1 VSADLLQSIAS
12 NLWSIAS
19 NPWPIFLIILFFGGS
34 IFVHEFG
41 HFLAARRRGVHV
53 ARFSIGFGPKILAW
67 RGKDGI
73 EYRLS
78 WLPLGGYVALPQL
91 ADMHAIEGA
100 ADVDVEKLPP
110 LSYGTKMLVF
120 AAGAAFNVVFAFL
133 LACVVWFVGQPT
145 STELDTTKIG
155 LVLPALTLP
164 DGSSVP
170 SPAFVAG
177 FQAGDVILAIDG
189 NRVTNWPDLQQTLFA
204 SGGRSADGR
213 PRAVFTVARG
223 GETLELTVYPRLT
236 GDERMRRIGISWAEE
251 FIVYEVTPGS
261 PAARAGLRPNDQ
273 IVALDGLPV
282 LHSSVFVDHLRK
294 NVDRPITLTV
304 LRAGR
309 RTTLPVP
316 PRTGTVN
323 PVELGLTF
331 KSGYKLVYP
340 DPFTQIEDNAVMVF
354 RVLAG
359 LINPQSDLGVSKLS
373 GPVGIVRIFYATAQ
387 SDIRLVLWFT
397 ILLNVNLAIFNLLPI
412 PVFDG
417 GHMLF
422 ATIGWLR
429 GRALPASFIMTAQ
442 SVFFVLIISLFCYL
456 TFSDFRRWVRDVRSE
471 RAEARQQAAPA
482 AKPAPAPAAP

>member
-1 VSADLLQSIAS
+1 MSSDLLQSIAS
-12 NLWSIAS
+12 NLWS
-19 NPWPIFLIILFFGGS
+19 IFLIILFFGGS

-53 ARFSIGFGPKILAW
+53 ARFSIGFGPKIFAW
-67 RGKDGI
+67 RGKDGV

-91 ADMHAIEGA
+91 ADMHAIEGG

-133 LACVVWFVGQPT
+133 LACIVWFVGQPT
-145 STELDTTKIG
+145 SAELDTTRIG
-155 LVLPALTLP
+155 LVMPAIALP

-170 SPAFVAG
+170 SPAFEAG

-189 NRVTNWPDLQQTLFA
+189 NRVTNWLDLQQTLFA

-223 GETLELTVYPRLT
+223 GETLELTVYPRLA
-236 GDERMRRIGISWAEE
+236 GDERMRRIGIAPAEE
-251 FIVYEVTPGS
+251 FIVYEITPGS

-309 RTTLPVP
+309 RTTLIVP
-316 PRTGTVN
+316 PRTGTEN
-323 PVELGLTF
+323 PAEFGLTF
-331 KSGYKLVYP
+331 KSGFKIVYP
-340 DPFTQIEDNAVMVF
+340 DPFTQLADNAVMTF

-373 GPVGIVRIFYATAQ
+373 GPVGIVRIFRATAQ

-397 ILLNVNLAIFNLLPI
+397 ILVNVNLAIFNLLPV
-412 PVFDG
+412 PVLDG

-422 ATIGWLR
+422 ATIGRLR
-429 GRALPASFIMTAQ
+429 GRALPASFIMTTQ
-442 SVFFVLIISLFCYL
+442 SVFIVLLFSLILYVSF
-456 TFSDFRRWVRDVRSE
+456 FDVRRLVRDARSE
-471 RAEARQQAAPA
+471 RAETQQQAAPA

>member
-1 VSADLLQSIAS
+1 
-12 NLWSIAS
+12 
-19 NPWPIFLIILFFGGS
+19 
-34 IFVHEFG
+34 
-41 HFLAARRRGVHV
+41 V
-53 ARFSIGFGPKILAW
+53 ARFSIGFGPKIFAW
-67 RGKDGI
+67 RGKDGV

-91 ADMHAIEGA
+91 ADMHAIEGG

-120 AAGAAFNVVFAFL
+120 AAGAAFNVIFAFL
-133 LACVVWFVGQPT
+133 LASIVWFVGQPT
-145 STELDTTKIG
+145 SAELDTTKIG
-155 LVLPALTLP
+155 LVMPTIALP

-170 SPAFVAG
+170 SPAFEAG

-189 NRVTNWPDLQQTLFA
+189 NRVSNWPDLQQTLFA

-213 PRAVFTVARG
+213 PRAVFTIARG
-223 GETLELTVYPRLT
+223 GETLELTVYPRLA
-236 GDERMRRIGISWAEE
+236 GDERMRRIGIAPAEE

-282 LHSSVFVDHLRK
+282 LHSIVFVDHLRN
-294 NVDRPITLTV
+294 NVDRPIALTV
-304 LRAGR
+304 LHAGR
-309 RTTLPVP
+309 RITLFVP
-316 PRTGTVN
+316 PRTRTEN
-323 PVELGLTF
+323 PAELGLTF
-331 KSGYKLVYP
+331 KSGFKIVYP
-340 DPFTQIEDNAVMVF
+340 DPFTQLADNAVMTF

-373 GPVGIVRIFYATAQ
+373 GPVGIVRIFRVTAQ

-397 ILLNVNLAIFNLLPI
+397 ILVNVNLAIFNLLPV
-412 PVFDG
+412 PVLDG

-422 ATIGWLR
+422 ATIGRLR
-429 GRALPASFIMTAQ
+429 GRALPASFIMTTQ
-442 SVFFVLIISLFCYL
+442 SVFIVLIFSLILYVSF
-456 TFSDFRRWVRDVRSE
+456 FDVRRLVRDARSE
-471 RAEARQQAAPA
+471 RAETQQQAAPT